1 MNLKNEINESN
12 SFSGGRAELP
22 SQRWPSRL
30 RFVPRSWGNFLHRWL
45 ASQEIKKSPS
55 SFENQPLPKLLAVCP
70 DGATRLVFSWYSILS
85 PRGTCQGNH
94 DSPQTLRSADDIT
107 RDAGGIKISL
117 FQSREANWSR
127 RLRFLVP
134 SFFFENIMKW
144 TDEYYLLESRE
155 APRGSFS
162 LHSFLQQLQFTCY
175 YLFRRFSL

>member
-1 MNLKNEINESN
+1 MKVIHSVGEGRSSRPNDDLPGWGLSQGLGGISFTVDWRHKRLKN
-12 SFSGGRAELP
+12 LP
-22 SQRWPSRL
+22 RHLKTNPCRNFWLS
-30 RFVPRSWGNFLHRWL
+30 VKTAPRVLS
-45 ASQEIKKSPS
+45 SP
-55 SFENQPLPKLLAVCP
+55 
-70 DGATRLVFSWYSILS
+70 DILS
-85 PRGTCQGNH
+85 FPLAAHVKEIMTALKPFDQ
-94 DSPQTLRSADDIT
+94 LMI
-107 RDAGGIKISL
+107 
-117 FQSREANWSR
+117 SRETPGGLKFPFFSREKQTRSR